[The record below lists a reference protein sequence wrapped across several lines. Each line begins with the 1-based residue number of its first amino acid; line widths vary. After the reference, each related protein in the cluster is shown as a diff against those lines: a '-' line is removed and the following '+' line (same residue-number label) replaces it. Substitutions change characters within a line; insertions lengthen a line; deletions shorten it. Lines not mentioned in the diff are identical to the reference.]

1 MKNTVKI
8 LIIIC
13 LVITSYYGCK
23 KDKATPDATIP
34 TISITKPTASQAFLP
49 GDTIIFQATFSDDV
63 QIKNYDIAISTSV
76 ADGWSYT
83 KSSTSFD
90 AGVKQQV
97 VTLKDIII
105 PLNIN
110 GKPVAAGKYNMK
122 VTCSDASNNMATT
135 TLEINIGSAL
145 KKRIAFMQEPGM
157 LSPQIGLQNAL
168 KDKGYVVDT
177 LYSPFDLTAS
187 AYAPFDFTV
196 LAGYDLVIISRA
208 VSSSEFKDSV
218 AWNALNVPV
227 IVLSSWCA
235 RSTRLRLFNTTSVV
249 PTTDGSLVANSL
261 ITNALPIQN
270 TGGSG
275 YDTVFHNVTT
285 GGVAFPYVKWFYD
298 FIDYYK
304 ADFVAESTGKLL
316 AVFADDATAGAGAV
330 VMARW
335 EPNTTTYKGS
345 GIHANY
351 RTYMNLGADD
361 DNGTAAKNFDSYTA
375 ASLTLFLNE
384 VAFVTKKH

>member
-1 MKNTVKI
+1 MKNTVKV

-13 LVITSYYGCK
+13 LGISSFYGCK
-23 KDKATPDATIP
+23 KDKATPDTTIP

-49 GDTIIFQATFSDDV
+49 GDTIIFQASFSDNA
-63 QIKNYDIAISTSV
+63 QLLNYTIAITTSV

-83 KSSTSFD
+83 KASTNFT
-90 AGVKQQV
+90 AGVKQQDI
-97 VTLKDIII
+97 TLKDIII
-105 PLNIN
+105 PININ
-110 GKPVAAGKYNMK
+110 GKPIAAGKYSMK
-122 VTCSDASNNMATT
+122 VTCNDASNNMAET
-135 TLEINIGSAL
+135 TLEINIGSVT
-145 KKRIAFMQEPGM
+145 KKRIAFLQEPGM
-157 LSPQIGLQNAL
+157 LSPQLGLQNAL
-168 KDKGYVVDT
+168 KDKGYTVDT
-177 LYSPFDLTAS
+177 LYAPFDLTIS

-196 LAGYDLVIISRA
+196 LAGYDLVIISRT

-235 RSTRLRLFNTTSVV
+235 RNTRLRLFNTTSVV
-249 PTTDGSLVANSL
+249 PTADGTVVATTLV
-261 ITNALPIQN
+261 TKALPIQN

-285 GGVAFPYVKWFYD
+285 GGNAFPYVKWFYD

-330 VMARW
+330 IMARW
-335 EPNTTTYKGS
+335 EPNTTTFKGS

-351 RTYMNLGADD
+351 RTYMNMGADD
-361 DNGTAAKNFDSYTA
+361 DIGTSAKNFDSYTD